1 MTDTDPT
8 RIAHRICPLCEACCG
23 LELKVT
29 GNRIDTIK
37 GNPNDVFSQGY
48 ICPKGVALRDL
59 HDDPDRLTTPM
70 IKRNGRHEPISYE
83 EAFGEIERRLTPI
96 LATYGRSA
104 AGVYLGNPGAHKM
117 GLLLYSPHLIRA
129 LGTPNVFSA
138 STLDQMPKQVAAGLM
153 FGTMLSIAV
162 PDIDHTDHL
171 IILGANPMASN
182 GSLWTVPDFRGRV
195 QALQARGGK
204 LITIDPRRTET
215 AQIADAHHFIRPGSD
230 VFLLLGMAATLIEEG
245 LVETGPLALYLNG
258 LDEAMAAIRPYPPER
273 IAGNTGLSAQTIRQ
287 LARDMAAAPR
297 AVLYGRIGTCTQE
310 FGTLAS
316 WLIDV
321 INILTGNLDRIGGA
335 MFSKSAAFA
344 ANTRGKPGQGR
355 GFDIGRR
362 KSRVSGAPEAGGEF
376 PVGCMAEEIETP
388 GDGQIKALFV
398 VAGNPVLS
406 APNGKRLSQAL
417 EQLELMVSLDIY
429 LNETSRHADVILP
442 GLSPLEE
449 GHFDVAFPQMAYRN
463 AARYSAPVFPRA
475 PGCLSEWENLLRL
488 AAIAR
493 GHGANVDPRQI
504 DDQNVRDQLAHM
516 LPGDQVEA
524 AFEALSKW
532 RGPERQVDLALRMG
546 PHGDQF
552 GAKPDG
558 LNLELLAR
566 NPNGIDLGDLMPR
579 IPESLRTQSG
589 KIDMAPPAIIGD
601 LVRVEDALGRPK
613 PDLVIIGRR
622 HVRSNNSWMHN
633 LPVLAKGPNRCTLIV
648 HSEDAARLGLRQGGL
663 AQIIRGNRAIEA
675 EVAISNDIMPGVVS
689 LPHGFGHDLAG
700 INLSVAQA
708 RPGANLNALL
718 DDDDRDPLSGTS
730 ILSGI
735 AVAVAP
741 AAAAV

>member
-1 MTDTDPT
+1 
-8 RIAHRICPLCEACCG
+8 
-23 LELKVT
+23 
-29 GNRIDTIK
+29 
-37 GNPNDVFSQGY
+37 
-48 ICPKGVALRDL
+48 
-59 HDDPDRLTTPM
+59 
-70 IKRNGRHEPISYE
+70 
-83 EAFGEIERRLTPI
+83 
-96 LATYGRSA
+96 
-104 AGVYLGNPGAHKM
+104 
-117 GLLLYSPHLIRA
+117 
-129 LGTPNVFSA
+129 
-138 STLDQMPKQVAAGLM
+138 
-153 FGTMLSIAV
+153 
-162 PDIDHTDHL
+162 
-171 IILGANPMASN
+171 
-182 GSLWTVPDFRGRV
+182 
-195 QALQARGGK
+195 
-204 LITIDPRRTET
+204 
-215 AQIADAHHFIRPGSD
+215 
-230 VFLLLGMAATLIEEG
+230 
-245 LVETGPLALYLNG
+245 
-258 LDEAMAAIRPYPPER
+258 
-273 IAGNTGLSAQTIRQ
+273 
-287 LARDMAAAPR
+287 
-297 AVLYGRIGTCTQE
+297 
-310 FGTLAS
+310 
-316 WLIDV
+316 
-321 INILTGNLDRIGGA
+321 
-335 MFSKSAAFA
+335 
-344 ANTRGKPGQGR
+344 
-355 GFDIGRR
+355 
-362 KSRVSGAPEAGGEF
+362 
-376 PVGCMAEEIETP
+376 
-388 GDGQIKALFV
+388 
-398 VAGNPVLS
+398 
-406 APNGKRLSQAL
+406 
-417 EQLELMVSLDIY
+417 
-429 LNETSRHADVILP
+429 
-442 GLSPLEE
+442 
-449 GHFDVAFPQMAYRN
+449 
-463 AARYSAPVFPRA
+463 
-475 PGCLSEWENLLRL
+475 
-488 AAIAR
+488 
-493 GHGANVDPRQI
+493 
-504 DDQNVRDQLAHM
+504 M

-663 AQIIRGNRAIEA
+663 AQITRGNRAIEA

>member
-1 MTDTDPT
+1 MTEPT
-8 RIAHRICPLCEACCG
+8 RTAHRICPLCEACCG

-29 GNRIDTIK
+29 GNQIETIK

-59 HDDPDRLTTPM
+59 HEDPDRLTTPL
-70 IKRNGRHEPISYE
+70 IKRNGQHEPASYE
-83 EAFGEIERRLTPI
+83 EAFLEIERRLTPI
-96 LATYGRSA
+96 LGQYGRHS
-104 AGVYLGNPGAHKM
+104 AGVYLGNPGAHKIE
-117 GLLLYSPHLIRA
+117 LLLYSPHLIRA

-204 LITIDPRRTET
+204 VITIDPRRTET

-245 LVETGPLALYLNG
+245 LVKTGALALYLNG
-258 LDEAMAAIRPYPPER
+258 LDEAIAAIRPYAPER
-273 IAGNTGLSAQTIRQ
+273 VASNTGLSALTIRQ
-287 LARDMAAAPR
+287 LARDMAEAPR

-321 INILTGNLDRIGGA
+321 INILTGNLDRTGGA

-344 ANTRGKPGQGR
+344 ANTRGRPGQGR
-355 GFDIGRR
+355 GFDLGRR

-388 GDGQIKALFV
+388 GEGQIKALFV

-406 APNGKRLSQAL
+406 APNGMRLSAAL
-417 EQLELMVSLDIY
+417 EKLDLMVSLDIY

-449 GHFDVAFPQMAYRN
+449 GHFDIAFPQMAYRN
-463 AARYSAPVFPRA
+463 AARYSPPVFARPSGR
-475 PGCLSEWENLLRL
+475 PSEWENLLRL

-493 GHGANVDPRQI
+493 GHGAESDPRQI
-504 DDQNVRDQLAHM
+504 DDQNVLDQLTHM
-516 LPGDQVEA
+516 LPAEKVDA
-524 AFEALSKW
+524 AFKALSKW

-552 GAKPDG
+552 GVKPDG
-558 LNLELLAR
+558 LNLEILAR
-566 NPNGIDLGDLMPR
+566 TPDGVDLGALMPR
-579 IPESLRTQSG
+579 IPESLRTPSG
-589 KIDMAPPAIIGD
+589 KIELAPPAIIGD
-601 LVRVEDALGRPK
+601 LVRVDKALGRPQ

-633 LPVLAKGPNRCTLIV
+633 LPILAKGPNRCTLIM
-648 HSEDAARLGLRQGGL
+648 HSDDAARLGLAQGGL
-663 AQIIRGNRAIEA
+663 AQITRGNRAIEA

-689 LPHGFGHDLAG
+689 LPHGFGHDLTG
-700 INLSVAQA
+700 INLSVAKA

-718 DDDDRDPLSGTS
+718 DEDNRDPLSGTS